1 MADYE
6 VSESTLKIL
15 KNFSGIS
22 DSVRLRPGT
31 TQRTVSAAKSMMAI
45 ADFDVPWPMETPIYQ
60 LPELIN
66 NLTSYDRPTLT
77 FEEKQFVIRG
87 YDSPSHVE
95 YPYSDASVVIVPP
108 EKNFDLSDPVAVFT
122 LPAKAVAEIKKFS
135 QINNLPTVTIELDG
149 GTASSVIV
157 KPMDEKN
164 PVTRSYSYPVS
175 ADPKRVDRLMDGVQ
189 QTSKFKREHFDLLLE
204 GEYVVTV
211 GAEWSYVYFKHQSL
225 PVSYFIVLK
234 SSSWNHANF
243 SFGWND
249 IVQRQSMTVFC
260 LRQSSSHFRVFSQKR
275 IRRIC
280 CSPAKRARARQ
291 PWPALL
297 PPI

>member
-1 MADYE
+1 MTDYE
-6 VSESTLKIL
+6 VSDSTLKIL
-15 KNFSGIS
+15 KNFSAIS
-22 DSVRLRPGT
+22 ASVRLRTGT

-45 ADFDVPWPMETPIYQ
+45 AEFDTAWPMETPIYQ
-60 LPELIN
+60 LPELMS

-135 QINNLPTVTIELDG
+135 QVNNLPTVTIELNG
-149 GTASSVIV
+149 GPSSSIIV

-164 PVTRSYSYPVS
+164 PATRSYSYPVH
-175 ADPKRVDRLMDGVQ
+175 ADPKRVDRLMDGVK
-189 QTSKFKREHFDLLLE
+189 QTSKFKREHFDLLLD
-204 GEYVVTV
+204 GEYMVTV
-211 GAEWSYVYFKHQSL
+211 GAKWSYVYFNHQSM

-234 SSSWNHANF
+234 S
-243 SFGWND
+243 
-249 IVQRQSMTVFC
+249 
-260 LRQSSSHFRVFSQKR
+260 
-275 IRRIC
+275 
-280 CSPAKRARARQ
+280 
-291 PWPALL
+291 
-297 PPI
+297 

>member
-1 MADYE
+1 MTDYE

-22 DSVRLRPGT
+22 DSVRLRSGT

-45 ADFDVPWPMETPIYQ
+45 ADFEAPWPMETPIYQ

-135 QINNLPTVTIELDG
+135 QVNNLPTVTIELDG

-211 GAEWSYVYFKHQSL
+211 GAEWSYVYFKHQSM

-234 SSSWNHANF
+234 S
-243 SFGWND
+243 
-249 IVQRQSMTVFC
+249 
-260 LRQSSSHFRVFSQKR
+260 
-275 IRRIC
+275 
-280 CSPAKRARARQ
+280 
-291 PWPALL
+291 
-297 PPI
+297 

>member
-1 MADYE
+1 MTDYE
-6 VSESTLKIL
+6 VSDSTLKIL
-15 KNFSGIS
+15 KNFSAIS
-22 DSVRLRPGT
+22 ASVRLRTGT

-45 ADFDVPWPMETPIYQ
+45 AEFDTAWPMETPIYQ
-60 LPELIN
+60 LPELMS

-95 YPYSDASVVIVPP
+95 YPYSDPSVVIVPP

-135 QINNLPTVTIELDG
+135 QVNNLPTVTIELDG
-149 GTASSVIV
+149 GPSSSILV
-157 KPMDEKN
+157 KPLDEKN
-164 PVTRSYSYPVS
+164 PATRSYSYPVH

-189 QTSKFKREHFDLLLE
+189 QSVKFKREHFDLLLD

-211 GAEWSYVYFKHQSL
+211 GAKWSYVYFKHQST

-234 SSSWNHANF
+234 S
-243 SFGWND
+243 
-249 IVQRQSMTVFC
+249 
-260 LRQSSSHFRVFSQKR
+260 
-275 IRRIC
+275 
-280 CSPAKRARARQ
+280 
-291 PWPALL
+291 
-297 PPI
+297 

>member
-45 ADFDVPWPMETPIYQ
+45 AEFDESWPMETPIYQ

-122 LPAKAVAEIKKFS
+122 LPAKAVTEIKKFS

-149 GTASSVIV
+149 GTSSSIIV

-164 PVTRSYSYPVS
+164 PVTRTYSYPVS

-189 QTSKFKREHFDLLLE
+189 KTSKFKREHFDLLLE

-211 GAEWSYVYFKHQSL
+211 GAEWRYVYFKHQSV

-234 SSSWNHANF
+234 S
-243 SFGWND
+243 
-249 IVQRQSMTVFC
+249 
-260 LRQSSSHFRVFSQKR
+260 
-275 IRRIC
+275 
-280 CSPAKRARARQ
+280 
-291 PWPALL
+291 
-297 PPI
+297 

>member
-22 DSVRLRPGT
+22 DSVRLRLGT

-45 ADFDVPWPMETPIYQ
+45 AEFDTPWPMETPIYQ

-135 QINNLPTVTIELDG
+135 QVNTLPTVTIELDG
-149 GTASSVIV
+149 GTASSIIV

-164 PVTRSYSYPVS
+164 PVTRTYSYPVS
-175 ADPKRVDRLMDGVQ
+175 EDPKRVDRLMDGVQ
-189 QTSKFKREHFDLLLE
+189 QTSKFKREHFDLLLD

-211 GAEWSYVYFKHQSL
+211 GAKWSYVYLKHQSM

-234 SSSWNHANF
+234 S
-243 SFGWND
+243 
-249 IVQRQSMTVFC
+249 
-260 LRQSSSHFRVFSQKR
+260 
-275 IRRIC
+275 
-280 CSPAKRARARQ
+280 
-291 PWPALL
+291 
-297 PPI
+297 

>member
-22 DSVRLRPGT
+22 DSVRLRSGT

-45 ADFDVPWPMETPIYQ
+45 AEFDASWPMETPIYQ

-135 QINNLPTVTIELDG
+135 QVNNLPTVTIELDG
-149 GTASSVIV
+149 GSASSIIV
-157 KPMDEKN
+157 KPMDEKT
-164 PVTRSYSYPVS
+164 PVTRTYSYPVS

-189 QTSKFKREHFDLLLE
+189 QTSKFKREHFDLLLD

-211 GAEWSYVYFKHQSL
+211 GAEWSYVYFKHQSM

-234 SSSWNHANF
+234 S
-243 SFGWND
+243 
-249 IVQRQSMTVFC
+249 
-260 LRQSSSHFRVFSQKR
+260 
-275 IRRIC
+275 
-280 CSPAKRARARQ
+280 
-291 PWPALL
+291 
-297 PPI
+297 